1 MSENPNREQ
10 PIEASPEAD
19 MPPEP
24 AGDAAAPTDAEADL
38 VPTDAEADLVPTD
51 AEAAAPEEETP
62 PDEPKIFGLPVVI
75 FHCMALGFAGGLI
88 LSGVLQLTRNYLLI
102 MICVGIGWF
111 IGKQLHKRR
120 DQNK

>member
-10 PIEASPEAD
+10 PIEASPEA
-19 MPPEP
+19 ETP
-24 AGDAAAPTDAEADL
+24 ADTTLQPAENEGDIASVDAAAPEDAE
-38 VPTDAEADLVPTD
+38 VT
-51 AEAAAPEEETP
+51 APEEETP

-120 DQNK
+120 NENK

>member
-24 AGDAAAPTDAEADL
+24 AGDAGGDL
-38 VPTDAEADLVPTD
+38 VPADAA
-51 AEAAAPEEETP
+51 AAAPEEETP